1 MKERG
6 KFIVI
11 EGIGGSGKGTQ
22 SEVAEALLRKNGLSV
37 VSTREP
43 GGIAPAEDI
52 RQLIFSLRDKKLI
65 GSEGQMVLFFAA
77 RKFWVDGVVAP
88 NIDNGVNVLTD
99 RCHTSTGAYQ
109 GYAEG
114 GDQNKILEI
123 SNIILGNY
131 KPDAV
136 ILLDISKE
144 TSKRRRGV
152 DVQGDPF
159 DKEGPEY
166 FDRLIAG
173 YREMSKIGW
182 GDLRWFTVDGEGT
195 PGMVSESIA
204 KVLEDIF
211 ETKLQR

>member
-1 MKERG
+1 MNERG

-22 SEVAEALLRKNGLSV
+22 IEQAQNLLVNNGLRV
-37 VSTREP
+37 ISTREP
-43 GGIAPAEDI
+43 GGIKSAEDI
-52 RQLIFSLRDKKLI
+52 RVLIFRLRGKNLI
-65 GSEGQMVLFFAA
+65 NAEGQMVLFFAA
-77 RKFWVDGVVAP
+77 RKFWMDGVVAP
-88 NIDNGVNVLTD
+88 NIDQGINVVTD

-114 GDQNKILEI
+114 GDQKKILEI
-123 SNIILGNY
+123 SDIILGKY

-136 ILLDISKE
+136 IFLDISKE
-144 TSKRRRGV
+144 TAKKRRGL
-152 DVQGDPF
+152 DVKGDPF

-173 YREMSKIGW
+173 YREMAKIGW
-182 GDLRWFTVDGEGT
+182 GDLKWFTVDGEGT
-195 PGMVSESIA
+195 PGIVSESIA